1 MTNRI
6 EDIGT
11 RKLKNQ
17 IFLKVILLAETSDNK
32 NVDVVCFF
40 CREKFSNLKGQTTA
54 VLVPPSVMFKIPRH
68 AD

>member
-1 MTNRI
+1 MIEVISMTNRI

-40 CREKFSNLKGQTTA
+40 CREKFSNLKSDVHVGHY
-54 VLVPPSVMFKIPRH
+54 PST
-68 AD
+68 DL